1 MKKLKLVLAVALIV
15 ITCSVLLIGCTP
27 SKPNDYM
34 TKWNESKNKSVTTI
48 ETMDKVVKEESE
60 GVYKEVAGTTTIE
73 TTYISSGNILMT
85 KRIEII
91 NEKDKNGKD
100 AKTDDIVPTAAMI
113 YELTKDGSK
122 YNIYS
127 YNLVW
132 EKESETSD
140 KIVKKGKWLAKQ
152 DSKENVEANDNQYI
166 FLKSM
171 IDGIT
176 EKNTETAET
185 FADKFT
191 KGKGGVYTSNAKT
204 ENGYTETYKIK
215 SGELLYEQIND
226 DEEVVGALRYDLNDK
241 ATLSSGAKDALT
253 KFLETKEG
261 KISKIEEVKGSTVYT
276 ITIDGKDYKLNN
288 KVTGYTLIEDAEVGD
303 TVSVWLKKG
312 FFGGYSIKEFLAF
325 A

>member
-1 MKKLKLVLAVALIV
+1 MKKLKLILAVALIV

-73 TTYISSGNILMT
+73 TTYISSGNILMA

-132 EKESETSD
+132 DKEK
-140 KIVKKGKWLAKQ
+140 
-152 DSKENVEANDNQYI
+152 Y
-166 FLKSM
+166 
-171 IDGIT
+171 
-176 EKNTETAET
+176 
-185 FADKFT
+185 
-191 KGKGGVYTSNAKT
+191 
-204 ENGYTETYKIK
+204 
-215 SGELLYEQIND
+215 
-226 DEEVVGALRYDLNDK
+226 
-241 ATLSSGAKDALT
+241 
-253 KFLETKEG
+253 
-261 KISKIEEVKGSTVYT
+261 
-276 ITIDGKDYKLNN
+276 
-288 KVTGYTLIEDAEVGD
+288 
-303 TVSVWLKKG
+303 
-312 FFGGYSIKEFLAF
+312 
-325 A
+325 